1 MSTGKMF
8 IGAVFLIGAF
18 VAMAWFG
25 WFGPVTKSFQAIKKK
40 HGPASRQ
47 ALISQY
53 LARQR
58 TKCNDDGQELLY
70 PDIETHHAVVNRTK
84 EARVTPQSGG
94 ENPPTPQA

>member
-1 MSTGKMF
+1 MPHEHWQDVYRRC
-8 IGAVFLIGAF
+8 VFDRAF

-70 PDIETHHAVVNRTK
+70 PDIETHHASSTGRRK
-84 EARVTPQSGG
+84 RG
-94 ENPPTPQA
+94 